1 MGNIVQP
8 IFNFGNLKNRERLAL
23 KAYDQARLSYEQQI
37 LTALEEVESALLSI
51 ATYRTQAEKYAK
63 YVIANGRIAELTK
76 ALYSVGMYNYMDVIS
91 TEQTWYQSQLQ
102 MVELVAQQYI
112 NYANLVMA
120 LGDGWQNIENND
132 K

>member
-1 MGNIVQP
+1 M
-8 IFNFGNLKNRERLAL
+8 AL